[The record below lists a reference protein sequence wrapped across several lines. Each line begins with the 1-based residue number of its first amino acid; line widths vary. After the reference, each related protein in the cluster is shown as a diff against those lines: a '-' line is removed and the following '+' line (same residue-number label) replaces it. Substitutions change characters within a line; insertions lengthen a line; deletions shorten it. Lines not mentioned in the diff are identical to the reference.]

1 MPNTYLV
8 QLIVNKDKENER

>member
-8 QLIVNKDKENER
+8 QVKR